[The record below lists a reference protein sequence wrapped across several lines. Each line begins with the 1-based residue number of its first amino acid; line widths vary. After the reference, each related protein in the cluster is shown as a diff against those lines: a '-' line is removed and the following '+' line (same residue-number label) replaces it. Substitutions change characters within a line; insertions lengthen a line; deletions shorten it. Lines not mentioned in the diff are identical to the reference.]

1 MSSKTTGLESTDRKK
16 TLEVQKGESSN
27 FFFLIK
33 FESS

>member
-16 TLEVQKGESSN
+16 KTLEVQKGEFK